1 MPIQI
6 VNTRNVDKTSF
17 APGLR
22 ISSDMDLLF
31 LSGMTARPPELDLSE
46 PYEFSDSIEEQT
58 RSVLENIQGVLDE
71 AGITWREVIKIVR
84 FYTEAGGNAIRSEYL
99 GDWQPC
105 STTLGVDRL
114 PDPGAKIMYDLTA
127 VVPRA

>member
-31 LSGMTARPPELDLSE
+31 LSGMTARPPELELSA
-46 PYEFSDSIEEQT
+46 PYEFADSLEEQT

-84 FYTEAGGNAIRSEYL
+84 FYTEAGGNAIRAEYL

-114 PDPGAKIMYDLTA
+114 PDPGAKIMYDVTA

>member
-1 MPIQI
+1 MPIEV
-6 VNTRNVDKTSF
+6 VNTRNVAKTSF

-31 LSGMTARPPELDLSE
+31 LSGITARSPGLDAAESYDY
-46 PYEFSDSIEEQT
+46 PDSVDEQT
-58 RSVLENIQGVLDE
+58 RRVFENIQEILDE

-84 FYTEAGGNAIRSEYL
+84 FYTEAGGNAIRAEYL
-99 GDWQPC
+99 GDWMPC

-114 PDPGAKIMYDLTA
+114 PEPGAKIMYDVTA
-127 VVPRA
+127 VVPRS

>member
-46 PYEFSDSIEEQT
+46 PYEFSDSLEEQT

-114 PDPGAKIMYDLTA
+114 PDPGAKIMYDVTA